1 MNNGFQSG
9 KTSLSLLVKKGASG
23 IIMDLVYVHDAS
35 IANGRTDD
43 LQTHSSLS
51 IQHTPALIEKAFPLP
66 SNLTVLFSIY
76 FFIGKEPRGSIN
88 FVLNLFFQISSLKL
102 KDPCLFTLSNDQKGG

>member
-43 LQTHSSLS
+43 
-51 IQHTPALIEKAFPLP
+51 
-66 SNLTVLFSIY
+66 
-76 FFIGKEPRGSIN
+76 
-88 FVLNLFFQISSLKL
+88 
-102 KDPCLFTLSNDQKGG
+102 

>member
-9 KTSLSLLVKKGASG
+9 KTSLSLLVKKCASG

-43 LQTHSSLS
+43 
-51 IQHTPALIEKAFPLP
+51 
-66 SNLTVLFSIY
+66 
-76 FFIGKEPRGSIN
+76 
-88 FVLNLFFQISSLKL
+88 
-102 KDPCLFTLSNDQKGG
+102 